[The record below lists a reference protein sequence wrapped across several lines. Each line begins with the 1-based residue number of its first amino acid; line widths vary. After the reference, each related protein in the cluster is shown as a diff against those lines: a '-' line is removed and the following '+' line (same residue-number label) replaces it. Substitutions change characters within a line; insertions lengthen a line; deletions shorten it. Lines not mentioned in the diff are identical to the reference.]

1 MSQYCGQ
8 NLESVVSKMS
18 DNGLH
23 FLPIPKKN
31 CPAFIVV
38 LFDIDV

>member
-1 MSQYCGQ
+1 MSQYRGQ

-18 DNGLH
+18 DNGFH
-23 FLPIPKKN
+23 FLPISTKN
-31 CPAFIVV
+31 CPVFIAV